1 MIVGENTHMY
11 TQQQQKKKRETAITN
26 MLCFVN
32 WPCYKIKEMVKEL
45 YA

>member
-1 MIVGENTHMY
+1 MY
-11 TQQQQKKKRETAITN
+11 TQQQKKEKERETDITN